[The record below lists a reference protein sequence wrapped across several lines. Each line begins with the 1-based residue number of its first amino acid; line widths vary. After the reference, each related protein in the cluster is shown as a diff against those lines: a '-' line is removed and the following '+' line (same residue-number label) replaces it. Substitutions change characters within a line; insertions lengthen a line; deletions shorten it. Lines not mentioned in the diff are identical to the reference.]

1 MNNSVG
7 KLHQSAF
14 FFPLGRAFIT
24 EVCVP
29 SIVKIVTGIFEM
41 STYRAKEHTRAR
53 EHTHTNTHTHAHK
66 HTSYTRTHARTH
78 RLPSPLTKATN
89 TTAKYKK

>member
-53 EHTHTNTHTHAHK
+53 EHTHTCRDGEAIKGSKKKKGADGQTDGQPD
-66 HTSYTRTHARTH
+66 R
-78 RLPSPLTKATN
+78 KAGREAGFQTG
-89 TTAKYKK
+89 